1 MATSLVDDLTGLFR
15 SQALG
20 EAAAKL
26 GESESSV
33 LRGFQ
38 TASAAILGGLTS
50 RIGQTGF
57 MKQAFDL
64 SSTFSDSRV
73 LDNVRGFFSGSEA
86 RTGNESAG
94 SKLLS
99 MVFGNNQSKIAE
111 SVSQASGLRP
121 SSATTLMSVA
131 APVVLGLLGKRVQ
144 QDHLDNAGFSN
155 LLQRESSGIRGLL
168 PSGLS
173 NLLGMAPSPGVETR
187 AAIEPVRT
195 SRRLWPLLVLFGVIA
210 ALLWLFSRNSIRVAT
225 VAENAGSQVQSA
237 ASSLGDF
244 YRRTL
249 ASGVELNIPRF
260 GIESKLLDF
269 IKDPARAVDTTTWF
283 DFDRLSFD
291 TNSAALRAESQEQLN
306 NIASILKAYPNLH
319 IKVGG
324 YTDNTGDASA
334 NFQLSQARADS
345 VRQQL
350 ISMGIGA
357 DRLEAKGYGDQYPI
371 GDNSTEAGRAR
382 NRRISLLVTQK

>member
-86 RTGNESAG
+86 RTGSEGAG

-99 MVFGNNQSKIAE
+99 MAFGNNQSKIAE

-121 SSATTLMSVA
+121 SSATTLMTVA
-131 APVVLGLLGKRVQ
+131 APVVLGLLGRRVQ
-144 QDHLDNAGFSN
+144 QDHLDNAGF
-155 LLQRESSGIRGLL
+155 
-168 PSGLS
+168 
-173 NLLGMAPSPGVETR
+173 
-187 AAIEPVRT
+187 
-195 SRRLWPLLVLFGVIA
+195 
-210 ALLWLFSRNSIRVAT
+210 
-225 VAENAGSQVQSA
+225 
-237 ASSLGDF
+237 
-244 YRRTL
+244 
-249 ASGVELNIPRF
+249 
-260 GIESKLLDF
+260 
-269 IKDPARAVDTTTWF
+269 
-283 DFDRLSFD
+283 
-291 TNSAALRAESQEQLN
+291 
-306 NIASILKAYPNLH
+306 
-319 IKVGG
+319 
-324 YTDNTGDASA
+324 
-334 NFQLSQARADS
+334 
-345 VRQQL
+345 
-350 ISMGIGA
+350 
-357 DRLEAKGYGDQYPI
+357 
-371 GDNSTEAGRAR
+371 
-382 NRRISLLVTQK
+382 

>member
-1 MATSLVDDLTGLFR
+1 
-15 SQALG
+15 
-20 EAAAKL
+20 
-26 GESESSV
+26 
-33 LRGFQ
+33 
-38 TASAAILGGLTS
+38 
-50 RIGQTGF
+50 